1 MNCAN
6 EMLIDLKEGIINNES
21 VIIIPC
27 IRYSKK
33 FSTIIR
39 KLKKLIIISFYKIK
53 KEKQITN
60 G

>member
-1 MNCAN
+1 MNCVN
-6 EMLIDLKEGIINNES
+6 VILIVLKEGIINNAS
-21 VIIIPC
+21 VNIIPC

-53 KEKQITN
+53 KEKQNTN

>member
-1 MNCAN
+1 MNCVN
-6 EMLIDLKEGIINNES
+6 VISIVLKEGIINNAS
-21 VIIIPC
+21 VKIIPC

-53 KEKQITN
+53 KEKQNTN